1 MILLDEIIQILALA
15 NLNGYL
21 PTLINLIDS
30 RFVRP
35 TFVHRDLL
43 GLAIVAHGLFEELS
57 GCCLIA
63 LGCQQKVD
71 RFASLIDC
79 SIEIFPD
86 ALTLM

>member
-1 MILLDEIIQILALA
+1 
-15 NLNGYL
+15 
-21 PTLINLIDS
+21 
-30 RFVRP
+30 
-35 TFVHRDLL
+35 
-43 GLAIVAHGLFEELS
+43 VAHGLFEELS